1 MTGLVR
7 QLFWN
12 KGKQQIYK
20 LHIHKQF
27 KQAGQYKYI
36 YLSILCAAELFRLG
50 ELDGLVVKLQA
61 WLSRII
67 GQVTWLGALHYF

>member
-12 KGKQQIYK
+12 KGKPQIYK
-20 LHIHKQF
+20 WHIHKQF
-27 KQAGQYKYI
+27 KKAGRYKYI
-36 YLSILCAAELFRLG
+36 YLLILCAAELFRLG
-50 ELDGLVVKLQA
+50 DLDGLVVKLQD

-67 GQVTWLGALHYF
+67 GQVTWLDALDYV